1 MQSDSKR
8 ACRLWGDPDVT
19 TTMAGLEADPWS
31 DHRVWFDH
39 NMGWWGYAGMGAGMV
54 LFWALVVAG
63 IVAWWCCVR
72 RPAEAAV
79 AAVSG
84 ADTGRAGSCEV
95 RSAKPSTGIASPFC
109 AILPGTDEIRVA
121 PAALD
126 GRYGL
131 HRLIDMLTATG
142 PPSLT
147 AVGTADVIAHGLS
160 GRVSIQRA
168 H

>member
-1 MQSDSKR
+1 MF
-8 ACRLWGDPDVT
+8 
-19 TTMAGLEADPWS
+19 
-31 DHRVWFDH
+31 WFDH

-63 IVAWWCCVR
+63 IVALVVVCVR

-79 AAVSG
+79 S
-84 ADTGRAGSCEV
+84 RRLRSRYWPRGSCEV

-121 PAALD
+121 PASLG
-126 GRYGL
+126 GRHGL
-131 HRLIDMLTATG
+131 HHLIDVLTATG

-147 AVGTADVIAHGLS
+147 AVGTADGIAHGLS